1 MFRLSH
7 SPHLSCEF
15 SGARPTSPAY
25 SSKYFSKALAKLSAS
40 EIRRAPQ
47 PGPECSLQRHLRGAV
62 RSPMSDPGRRSPK
75 SPSIHC
81 RAAAEPRSQRQL
93 LQGRLLLAEAGHVF
107 GGQGLARWL
116 PGKVARQPAE
126 GRLRSRLPSGRP
138 AIGQE
143 GAGAA
148 ADWLLAG
155 SRAQWEKRV
164 RVRLSVAVVTVASE
178 PAELPAARR
187 GGSGA

>member
-1 MFRLSH
+1 M
-7 SPHLSCEF
+7 
-15 SGARPTSPAY
+15 
-25 SSKYFSKALAKLSAS
+25 
-40 EIRRAPQ
+40 
-47 PGPECSLQRHLRGAV
+47 
-62 RSPMSDPGRRSPK
+62 
-75 SPSIHC
+75 
-81 RAAAEPRSQRQL
+81 
-93 LQGRLLLAEAGHVF
+93 AEAGHVF
-107 GGQGLARWL
+107 GGHGLARWL

-155 SRAQWEKRV
+155 SRAQWEKRA

>member
-1 MFRLSH
+1 M
-7 SPHLSCEF
+7 
-15 SGARPTSPAY
+15 
-25 SSKYFSKALAKLSAS
+25 
-40 EIRRAPQ
+40 
-47 PGPECSLQRHLRGAV
+47 
-62 RSPMSDPGRRSPK
+62 
-75 SPSIHC
+75 
-81 RAAAEPRSQRQL
+81 
-93 LQGRLLLAEAGHVF
+93 F
-107 GGQGLARWL
+107 GGHGLARWL

-155 SRAQWEKRV
+155 SRAQWEKRA

-178 PAELPAARR
+178 PAEFPAARR

>member
-25 SSKYFSKALAKLSAS
+25 SIKYSSKALAKLSAS
-40 EIRRAPQ
+40 EIRRAPR

-81 RAAAEPRSQRQL
+81 RAAAESRSQRQL

-107 GGQGLARWL
+107 GGHGLARWL